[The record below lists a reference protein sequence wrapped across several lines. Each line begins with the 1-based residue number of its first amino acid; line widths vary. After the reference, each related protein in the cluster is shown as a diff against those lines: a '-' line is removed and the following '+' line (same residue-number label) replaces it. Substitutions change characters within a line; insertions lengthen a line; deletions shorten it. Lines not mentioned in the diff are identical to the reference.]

1 MLKSHASGT
10 LRAVA
15 CLEAAKG
22 SIVLLVGCGLLA
34 LIHKNIQHYAERLI
48 PHLHLN
54 PAQGYPHVFLDLAG
68 VIEAYGLW
76 YAKRWAEWFAALSG
90 GIYIPF
96 ELHTL
101 AHHVSL
107 LTLGALLVNVVVVA
121 IIASELVRKK
131 NGSSFPEKRCY
142 EPAVGEG
149 KPGPYHDQG
158 SQRNQSGDGLARDTE
173 HLSRMQ
179 EAD

>member
-34 LIHKNIQHYAERLI
+34 LIHKNIQHYAEQLI

-54 PAQGYPHVFLDLAG
+54 PAHGYPHVFLDLAG
-68 VIEAYGLW
+68 QITDARLWFLAAAALAYASVRFIEAYGLW

-96 ELHTL
+96 EIHTMV
-101 AHHVSL
+101 HHVSL
-107 LTLGALLVNVVVVA
+107 LTLGALLINVVVVA
-121 IIASELVRKK
+121 IIASELTRKK
-131 NGSSFPEKRCY
+131 NGLSFSEKRYY
-142 EPAVGEG
+142 ESAVGQG

-158 SQRNQSGDGLARDTE
+158 SQ
-173 HLSRMQ
+173 
-179 EAD
+179 